1 LGVLVERRA
10 ALLLKHL
17 EVVFQNGLALGLV
30 DLIFAHNA
38 ISMTGRSASSESSSR
53 CSGVSESR
61 RRHGE
66 VQKQSCCARLRAMPR
81 RPPVRELPA
90 LDADMRPDDLVD
102 ELQRLKFDSG
112 NNEFNAIKIDADVR
126 DFLVAALSARHATR
140 RT

>member
-1 LGVLVERRA
+1 
-10 ALLLKHL
+10 
-17 EVVFQNGLALGLV
+17 
-30 DLIFAHNA
+30 
-38 ISMTGRSASSESSSR
+38 
-53 CSGVSESR
+53 
-61 RRHGE
+61 
-66 VQKQSCCARLRAMPR
+66 MPR